1 MFDGDRGKRSQDLIA
16 AGLGAVALFG
26 AVVLAFAI
34 GGTLG
39 VNSGRDQV
47 SAREH
52 YENTKQDNLRA
63 CVGREGPAAV
73 ECVSEA
79 IEAAQEQSDSRQD
92 LYAQR
97 DMSRWAFWLLILTG
111 ITVAITAVGVW
122 FVKRTLEAT
131 LEAVEDTGK
140 ATKAMTRQNELME
153 AAQRPY
159 VVVECGKSPTT
170 ADERGHIMPVEYRYA
185 NFGGTPAQII
195 WQAHRVVVLEE
206 PNRLPEPLVPGGRGR
221 KVPDGELIAPQTR
234 TEFNAAGPI
243 LFVTPEGK
251 IAGPGPL
258 RGIYKKPTFF
268 HGFMIYAD
276 MEGRCYIR
284 GFCFTYENG
293 RFRLNHPSAE
303 HNYDRRCNRDGSAY
317 DDTHPRERR

>member
-1 MFDGDRGKRSQDLIA
+1 MSGSNRGAGSPSLTEQVDSAQSGQQGTGGDGATGNQQAGVVAPLVEQPTGPDESVERQPQAEGQESNPYGARDIIAQEAMADASIVMAIA
-16 AGLGAVALFG
+16 ACLTFFVT
-26 AVVLAFAI
+26 LA
-34 GGTLG
+34 GTLLIW
-39 VNSGRDQV
+39 RQV
-47 SAREH
+47 
-52 YENTKQDNLRA
+52 K
-63 CVGREGPAAV
+63 
-73 ECVSEA
+73 
-79 IEAAQEQSDSRQD
+79 
-92 LYAQR
+92 
-97 DMSRWAFWLLILTG
+97 LT
-111 ITVAITAVGVW
+111 
-122 FVKRTLEAT
+122 R
-131 LEAVEDTGK
+131 EAVEDTGK

-170 ADERGHIMPVEYRYA
+170 SDERGHIMPAEYRYA

-195 WQAHRVVVLEE
+195 WQAHNVAVLEE
-206 PNRLPEPLVPGGRGR
+206 PNRLPEPLAPGGRGR

-251 IAGPGPL
+251 IGGPGPL

-268 HGFMIYAD
+268 HGFVIYAD